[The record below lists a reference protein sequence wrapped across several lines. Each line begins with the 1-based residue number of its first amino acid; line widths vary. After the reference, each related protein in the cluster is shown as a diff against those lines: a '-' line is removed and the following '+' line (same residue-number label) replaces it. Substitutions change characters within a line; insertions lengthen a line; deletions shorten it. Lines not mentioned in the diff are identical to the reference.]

1 MTKTNDELE
10 FAISQAPYEVSAL
23 VRKLYTLSYLQQ
35 AFIINNGVATKEQR
49 DVQLFVINDNPTL
62 KNVSRLI
69 SYLIN
74 MEETPLNSKLTE
86 ELENN
91 DYTNITNIMLVNIT
105 PIKNQIAVI
114 DLYQKLVHNFNVI
127 KPVSDNRIITTP
139 YKTGFNLNYLLLT
152 FQAYPVLFSLG
163 LWLKNANKYSF
174 GLFND
179 QDQQL
184 FATKMVLLNTNQQE
198 EPLTWQ
204 VYQKQIINLARPL
217 ALTTLKNLYHQ
228 QLTNLKQAITQNI
241 LTTQDE
247 HMNSIYTLSSDFLVL
262 DYDKTA
268 NLPIKQNLAT
278 YVDLD
283 DFLHKKEYQTV
294 FNYLSKN
301 CI

>member
-1 MTKTNDELE
+1 MTKTNDEQE
-10 FAISQAPYEVSAL
+10 FAITQALYEIGDL
-23 VRKLYTLSYLQQ
+23 VRKLYTLSYFQQ

-62 KNVSRLI
+62 QNVSRLI

-74 MEETPLNSKLTE
+74 MEETPLNSKLAE

-91 DYTNITNIMLVNIT
+91 DYTNITNIMLVNVT
-105 PIKNQIAVI
+105 PIKNQPAVI
-114 DLYQKLVHNFNVI
+114 DLYQKLVQNFNVI

-152 FQAYPVLFSLG
+152 FQGYPVLFSLG

-184 FATKMVLLNTNQQE
+184 LATKMVLLNTNQQE

-204 VYQKQIINLARPL
+204 IYQKQIINLARPL